1 MAIDLDITN
10 IENDIYPC
18 DLLIFYCDNNQIN
31 NFKYQKLQLPNY
43 TFNKYDFK
51 NLLSSLQI
59 DDYYPKYILEFYID
73 NQLNDIIDYY
83 YDNDTNDIIY
93 NYKLNIIKDID
104 DIVFTNTHFLNTLII
119 ILDNKLAKKQSKK
132 HIDNYNNCTRVRN
145 RNVKNTTK
153 KIKIKKEN

>member
-10 IENDIYPC
+10 IENNIFPC

-31 NFKYQKLQLPNY
+31 NYKYQKLQLPNY
-43 TFNKYDFK
+43 TFNKHDFK

-59 DDYYPKYILEFYID
+59 DGYYPKYILEFYID

-83 YDNDTNDIIY
+83 YDTDTNDIIY

-119 ILDNKLAKKQSKK
+119 ILDNKLEKKQ
-132 HIDNYNNCTRVRN
+132 YFNNKCTRTRTRTCN
-145 RNVKNTTK
+145 IKNTTK
-153 KIKIKKEN
+153 KILLKNKN